1 MAATGHADTKVGHGE
16 LIEAVERALAT
27 HGRAILTG
35 PAGAG
40 KTEVAR
46 AVAAAAHR
54 RRETVLRLAPEAADR
69 PIPEASAA
77 ALLASVPR
85 TALDRLAGPQRTAI
99 ARLRREADAPD
110 SAPDLVALRLA
121 VGEVLRT
128 LAEPGP
134 VLLVLDNAQWLDAES
149 TDLLRFAL
157 RLTPPRV
164 RVLAA
169 ECTQGGAPV
178 AEPLCGPGTPTI
190 RVPALG
196 ADEVAELLLRH
207 GLPARLA
214 GRIHQA
220 SGGNPRLALAL
231 GHSLAEAA
239 AAPGAAGGPGG
250 GAAGGGAHHADPL
263 PVSGQAREVARR
275 LLAEAP
281 EQTRRTLLL
290 AALAARPTT
299 PLLRRAGRPDAEAEL
314 ARAER
319 AGLVTVGEDGAVA
332 FTAGALPTALAAD
345 AGWPERA
352 AGHAALAAA
361 VDDPVQA
368 VRHRALAVDTA
379 DEDLAAEI
387 TEAAAACRRR
397 GRRDLAAEL
406 GLLAA
411 ERTPWAH
418 PREELSRLVAAA
430 EDAGWAGRADLAR
443 RATRAVLSR
452 DATPAQRVRA
462 RLAVIDAAG
471 QALAHLDE
479 TIACAVADAEGDA
492 SLRAAVQLRIAWKHN
507 LSDGDPV
514 RSRDAAAEAGALA
527 QAGGDQVAEAMALTV
542 RARMGR
548 ILGDP
553 DAEDIL
559 ARALALP
566 TPDVPLGMR
575 NAPQY
580 LAVRHALFDDRL
592 DDARGQLLALLP
604 AVQRTGSAEDVFEV
618 LRSLTEVELRR
629 GNCTLGSAHARRALE
644 LTIEAGLSPG
654 PAWYVAAT
662 AEAAGGGFA
671 RAAGY
676 ARRGIRASEE
686 EHDQVFL
693 SRGLY
698 ALGTVELATGDAA
711 KAVATLRRV
720 AALEEAQQ
728 VVDPSVLRWHG
739 ELAEA
744 LIATD
749 AGAEAVALLDRV
761 APVARDLGRTTV
773 LAALDRAR
781 GLALSAR
788 GDAQE
793 AVARLE
799 DTVRLFADLGL
810 PLEQGRTLL
819 ALARVERRRR
829 RRAPAREALR
839 AAAEVFERA
848 GARPWI
854 ALARDSAPEAASPHR
869 GSAGGGAGTLTEAEA
884 RLARLVG
891 AGASNQEAAAKLF
904 VSVKTVEARLTRI
917 YQKLDVRSRAQLA
930 TALRRH

>member
-1 MAATGHADTKVGHGE
+1 MAATGNADTTVGHGE
-16 LIEAVERALAT
+16 LIEAVDRALTT

-40 KTEVAR
+40 KTEVVR
-46 AVAAAAHR
+46 AVVAAAEG
-54 RRETVLRLAPEAADR
+54 RRESVLHLAPDAADQW
-69 PIPEASAA
+69 IPEASAA
-77 ALLASVPR
+77 ALLASVPLDV
-85 TALDRLAGPQRTAI
+85 LDRLAGPQRAAI
-99 ARLRREADAPD
+99 ALLRRETDEPGAGRDH
-110 SAPDLVALRLA
+110 VALRLA
-121 VGEVLRT
+121 VVEVLRT
-128 LAEPGP
+128 LAAPGP
-134 VLLVLDNAQWLDAES
+134 VLLVLDNAQWLDDES

-157 RLTPPRV
+157 RLTPPGV
-164 RVLAA
+164 RVLVA
-169 ECTQGGAPV
+169 ECVQGGAPV
-178 AEPLCGPGTPTI
+178 AVPLCGPDTPAI
-190 RVPALG
+190 RVPPLG
-196 ADEVAELLLRH
+196 AEQVAELLCRH

-239 AAPGAAGGPGG
+239 GARD
-250 GAAGGGAHHADPL
+250 GGAHHADTL

-281 EQTRRTLLL
+281 ARARRTLLL
-290 AALAARPTT
+290 AALATRPTT
-299 PLLRRAGRPDAEAEL
+299 ALLRRAGRPDADAEL
-314 ARAER
+314 AEAER
-319 AGLVTVGEDGAVA
+319 AALVTVAEDGAVR

-352 AGHAALAAA
+352 AGHAALATA

-368 VRHRALAVDTA
+368 VRHRALAVDTPDA
-379 DEDLAAEI
+379 RLAAEI
-387 TEAAAACRRR
+387 TEAAASCRRR
-397 GRRDLAAEL
+397 GQRALAAEL

-411 ERTPWAH
+411 ERTPADL
-418 PREELSRLVAAA
+418 PRDELARLVCAA

-443 RATRAVLSR
+443 RATRAVLAR
-452 DATPAQRVRA
+452 DASPADRVRA

-471 QALAHLDE
+471 QALADLDE
-479 TIACAVADAEGDA
+479 TFAYAVDDAAGDP

-514 RSRDAAAEAGALA
+514 RSRDAAAEAGTLAAL
-527 QAGGDQVAEAMALTV
+527 GGDQVAEAMALTV

-548 ILGDP
+548 ILGDH

-559 ARALALP
+559 AEALALP
-566 TPDVPLGMR
+566 APEMPLGMR

-592 DDARGQLLALLP
+592 DDARGRLLVLLP

-618 LRSLTEVELRR
+618 LRSLSEVELRR
-629 GNCTLGSAHARRALE
+629 GNCNAGAAHARHALE

-654 PAWYVAAT
+654 PAWYVAAM
-662 AEAAGGGFA
+662 AEATAGSFA

-676 ARRGIRASEE
+676 ARRGVQASEE
-686 EHDQVFL
+686 EQDQVFL

-698 ALGTVELATGDAA
+698 ALGLVELATGEAA
-711 KAVATLRRV
+711 KAVTTLRRV
-720 AALEEAQQ
+720 AELEEAQQ

-744 LIATD
+744 LVAAD
-749 AGAEAVALLDRV
+749 APEEADALLESTRTV
-761 APVARDLGRTTV
+761 ADALGRTGV

-781 GLALSAR
+781 GLCLSAR
-788 GDAQE
+788 GEAE
-793 AVARLE
+793 PAVALLE
-799 DTVRLFADLGL
+799 ATARRFGALGL
-810 PLEQGRTLL
+810 PLERARTLL

-829 RRAPAREALR
+829 RRAPARAALGEA
-839 AAAEVFERA
+839 ADVFDRA
-848 GARPWI
+848 GAKPWLE
-854 ALARDSAPEAASPHR
+854 LAREAAPDPA
-869 GSAGGGAGTLTEAEA
+869 AGGQPGPAALTEAET
-884 RLARLVG
+884 RLALLVG
-891 AGASNQEAAAKLF
+891 QGASNQEAAAKLF
-904 VSVKTVEARLTRI
+904 LSVKTVEARLTRI

-930 TALRRH
+930 TALRTGRLSS

>member
-1 MAATGHADTKVGHGE
+1 MAETRDADTNVGHGV
-16 LIEAVERALAT
+16 LIEAVGRALTT

-46 AVAAAAHR
+46 TVAAAAEG

-69 PIPEASAA
+69 HIPEASAA

-85 TALDRLAGPQRTAI
+85 SALDRLAGPQRTAI
-99 ARLRREADAPD
+99 AFLRREADAPRAGRD
-110 SAPDLVALRLA
+110 HVALRLA
-121 VGEVLRT
+121 VVEVLRT
-128 LAEPGP
+128 LAAPGP
-134 VLLVLDNAQWLDAES
+134 LLLLVDNAQWLDAES

-164 RVLAA
+164 RVLVA
-169 ECTQGGAPV
+169 ERVQGGAPV
-178 AEPLCGPGTPTI
+178 AETLCGPGTPAV

-239 AAPGAAGGPGG
+239 GQGGC
-250 GAAGGGAHHADPL
+250 AHHADPL

-281 EQTRRTLLL
+281 ARTRPTLLL
-290 AALAARPTT
+290 AALATRPTT
-299 PLLRRAGRPDAEAEL
+299 ALLRRAGRPDAEAEL
-314 ARAER
+314 AEAER
-319 AGLVTVGEDGAVA
+319 AALVTVGEDGAVA

-345 AGWPERA
+345 AGWPERS

-368 VRHRALAVDTA
+368 VRHRALAVDTPDA
-379 DEDLAAEI
+379 ELAAEI
-387 TEAAAACRRR
+387 TRAADACRRR
-397 GRRDLAAEL
+397 GQRALAAEL

-411 ERTPWAH
+411 ERTPAAL
-418 PREELSRLVAAA
+418 PGEELARLVGAA

-443 RATRAVLSR
+443 RATRAVLAR
-452 DATPAQRVRA
+452 DASPAQRVRA

-471 QALAHLDE
+471 QALAALDE
-479 TIACAVADAEGDA
+479 TFAFACAEADAADDP
-492 SLRAAVQLRIAWKHN
+492 SLLAAVQLRIAWKHN

-527 QAGGDQVAEAMALTV
+527 KAGGDQVAEAMALTV

-548 ILGDP
+548 ILGDA

-559 ARALALP
+559 AQALALP
-566 TPDVPLGMR
+566 APEVPLGMR

-592 DDARGQLLALLP
+592 ADARRQLLVLLP

-629 GNCTLGSAHARRALE
+629 GRCVPGAAHARRALE

-662 AEAAGGGFA
+662 AEAAGGSFA
-671 RAAGY
+671 RAAAY

-686 EHDQVFL
+686 EHDQIFL

-698 ALGTVELATGDAA
+698 ALGTVELATGEAA

-720 AALEEAQQ
+720 AELEQAQQ
-728 VVDPSVLRWHG
+728 VVDPSILRWHG

-744 LIATD
+744 LVAAD
-749 AGAEAVALLDRV
+749 DPAGAVALLDSV
-761 APVARDLGRTTV
+761 TPVARSLRRTPV

-781 GLALSAR
+781 ALALSAQ
-788 GDAQE
+788 GE
-793 AVARLE
+793 PEPAVALLQ
-799 DTVRLFADLGL
+799 DTAQRFGALGL
-810 PLEQGRTLL
+810 PLERGRTLL

-829 RRAPAREALR
+829 RRAPARAALR
-839 AAAEVFERA
+839 DAAEVFERA
-848 GARPWI
+848 GAAPWLC
-854 ALARDSAPEAASPHR
+854 LARENAPETGAPHPGVAA
-869 GSAGGGAGTLTEAEA
+869 LTDAEA
-884 RLARLVG
+884 RLALLVG
-891 AGASNQEAAAKLF
+891 GGASNQEAAAKLF
-904 VSVKTVEARLTRI
+904 LSVKTVEARLTRI

-930 TALRRH
+930 TALRGH

>member
-1 MAATGHADTKVGHGE
+1 MAATGSADTTVGHGE
-16 LIEAVERALAT
+16 LIEAVDRALTT

-40 KTEVAR
+40 KTEVVR
-46 AVAAAAHR
+46 AVVAAAEG
-54 RRETVLRLAPEAADR
+54 RRESVLHLAPDAADQW
-69 PIPEASAA
+69 IPEASAA
-77 ALLASVPR
+77 ALLASVPL
-85 TALDRLAGPQRTAI
+85 AVLDGLAGPQRAAI
-99 ARLRREADAPD
+99 ALLRRETDEPGAGRDH
-110 SAPDLVALRLA
+110 VALRLA
-121 VGEVLRT
+121 VVEVLRT
-128 LAEPGP
+128 LAAPGP
-134 VLLVLDNAQWLDAES
+134 VLLVLDNAQWLDDES

-157 RLTPPRV
+157 RLTPPGV
-164 RVLAA
+164 RVLVA
-169 ECTQGGAPV
+169 ECVQGGAPV
-178 AEPLCGPGTPTI
+178 AVPLCGPDTPAI
-190 RVPALG
+190 RVPPLG
-196 ADEVAELLLRH
+196 AEQVAELLCRH

-239 AAPGAAGGPGG
+239 GSRD
-250 GAAGGGAHHADPL
+250 GGAHHADTL

-281 EQTRRTLLL
+281 ARARRTLLL
-290 AALAARPTT
+290 AALATRPTT
-299 PLLRRAGRPDAEAEL
+299 ALLRRAGRPDADAEL
-314 ARAER
+314 AEAER
-319 AGLVTVGEDGAVA
+319 AALVTVGEDGAVR

-352 AGHAALAAA
+352 AGHAALATA

-368 VRHRALAVDTA
+368 VRHRALAVDTPDA
-379 DEDLAAEI
+379 RLAAEI
-387 TEAAAACRRR
+387 TEAAASCRRR
-397 GRRDLAAEL
+397 GQRALAAEL

-411 ERTPWAH
+411 ERTPADL
-418 PREELSRLVAAA
+418 PRDELARLVCAA

-443 RATRAVLSR
+443 RATRAVLAR
-452 DATPAQRVRA
+452 DASPADRVRA

-471 QALAHLDE
+471 QALADLDE
-479 TIACAVADAEGDA
+479 TFAYAVDDAAGDP

-514 RSRDAAAEAGALA
+514 RSRDAAAEAGTLAAL
-527 QAGGDQVAEAMALTV
+527 GGDQVAEAMALTV

-548 ILGDP
+548 ILGDR

-559 ARALALP
+559 AEALALP
-566 TPDVPLGMR
+566 APEMPLGMR

-592 DDARGQLLALLP
+592 DDARGRLLVLLP

-618 LRSLTEVELRR
+618 LRSLSEVELRR
-629 GNCTLGSAHARRALE
+629 GNCAAGAAHARHALE

-654 PAWYVAAT
+654 PAWYVAAM
-662 AEAAGGGFA
+662 AEATAGSFA

-676 ARRGIRASEE
+676 ARRGVQASEE
-686 EHDQVFL
+686 EQDQVFL

-698 ALGTVELATGDAA
+698 ALGLVELATGEAA

-720 AALEEAQQ
+720 AELEEAQQ

-744 LIATD
+744 LVAAD
-749 AGAEAVALLDRV
+749 APEEADALLESTRTV
-761 APVARDLGRTTV
+761 ADALGRTGV

-781 GLALSAR
+781 GLCLSAR
-788 GDAQE
+788 GEAE
-793 AVARLE
+793 PAVALLE
-799 DTVRLFADLGL
+799 ATARRFGALGL
-810 PLEQGRTLL
+810 PLERARTLL

-829 RRAPAREALR
+829 RRAPARAALGEA
-839 AAAEVFERA
+839 ADVFDRA
-848 GARPWI
+848 GAKPWLD
-854 ALARDSAPEAASPHR
+854 LAREAAPDPA
-869 GSAGGGAGTLTEAEA
+869 AGGQPGQAALTEAET
-884 RLARLVG
+884 RLALLVG
-891 AGASNQEAAAKLF
+891 QGASNQEAAAKLF
-904 VSVKTVEARLTRI
+904 LSVKTVEARLTRI

-930 TALRRH
+930 TALRTGRLSS

>member
-1 MAATGHADTKVGHGE
+1 MAATANADTNVGHGV
-16 LIEAVERALAT
+16 LIEAVGRALAT
-27 HGRAILTG
+27 CGRALLTG

-40 KTEVAR
+40 KTAVAHT
-46 AVAAAAHR
+46 VAAAAEAR
-54 RRETVLRLAPEAADR
+54 GESVLRLAPEAADQH
-69 PIPEASAA
+69 IPEASAA
-77 ALLASVPR
+77 ALLATVPR
-85 TALDRLAGPQRTAI
+85 RALDRLAGPQREAV
-99 ARLRREADAPD
+99 ALLRRETDAPHAGRD
-110 SAPDLVALRLA
+110 HIALRLA
-121 VGEVLRT
+121 LAEILRT
-128 LAEPGP
+128 LAAPGP
-134 VLLVLDNAQWLDAES
+134 VLLLIDNAQWLDAES

-164 RVLAA
+164 RVLVAERGQGAAPAA
-169 ECTQGGAPV
+169 EA
-178 AEPLCGPGTPTI
+178 LCGPGTPAV

-239 AAPGAAGGPGG
+239 GGQGG
-250 GAAGGGAHHADPL
+250 CAHHADPL

-281 EQTRRTLLL
+281 ARTRPTLLL
-290 AALAARPTT
+290 AALATRPTT
-299 PLLRRAGRPDAEAEL
+299 ALLRRAGRPDAEADL

-345 AGWPERA
+345 AGWPERS

-368 VRHRALAVDTA
+368 VRHRALAVDTPDA
-379 DEDLAAEI
+379 ELAAEI
-387 TEAAAACRRR
+387 ARAADACRRR
-397 GRRDLAAEL
+397 GQRALAAEL

-411 ERTPWAH
+411 ERTPAAL
-418 PREELSRLVAAA
+418 PAEELARLVGAA

-443 RATRAVLSR
+443 RATRAVLAR
-452 DATPAQRVRA
+452 DASPAQRVRA

-471 QALAHLDE
+471 QALAALDE
-479 TIACAVADAEGDA
+479 TFAFACAEADAADDP
-492 SLRAAVQLRIAWKHN
+492 SLLAAVQLRIAWKHN

-514 RSRDAAAEAGALA
+514 RSRDAAAAAGALA
-527 QAGGDQVAEAMALTV
+527 KAGGDQVAEAMALTV

-548 ILGDP
+548 ILADP

-559 ARALALP
+559 AEALALP
-566 TPDVPLGMR
+566 APEVPLGMR

-592 DDARGQLLALLP
+592 TDARRQLLALLP

-629 GNCTLGSAHARRALE
+629 GHCDLASAHARRALE

-662 AEAAGGGFA
+662 AEAAGGSFA
-671 RAAGY
+671 RAAAY

-698 ALGTVELATGDAA
+698 ALGTVQLATGEAA

-720 AALEEAQQ
+720 AGLEEAQQ
-728 VVDPSVLRWHG
+728 VVDPSILRWHG

-744 LIATD
+744 LVAAD
-749 AGAEAVALLDRV
+749 DPAGALRFLDSV
-761 APVARDLGRTTV
+761 TPVARSLERVPV

-781 GLALSAR
+781 ALALSAQGR
-788 GDAQE
+788 PEPAVDLLQATAQRFE
-793 AVARLE
+793 A
-799 DTVRLFADLGL
+799 LGL
-810 PLEQGRTLL
+810 PLERGRTLL

-829 RRAPAREALR
+829 RRAPARAALGE
-839 AAAEVFERA
+839 AAAVFERA
-848 GARPWI
+848 GAEPWLE
-854 ALARDSAPEAASPHR
+854 LARENAPES
-869 GSAGGGAGTLTEAEA
+869 GAPRPGVGVLTDAEA
-884 RLARLVG
+884 RLAQLVG
-891 AGASNQEAAAKLF
+891 GGASNQEAAAKLF
-904 VSVKTVEARLTRI
+904 LSVKTVEARLTRI

-930 TALRRH
+930 TALRGH

>member
-1 MAATGHADTKVGHGE
+1 MAATGNADTTVGHGE
-16 LIEAVERALAT
+16 LIEAVDRALTT
-27 HGRAILTG
+27 HGRAVLTG

-40 KTEVAR
+40 KTEVVR
-46 AVAAAAHR
+46 AVVAAAEG
-54 RRETVLRLAPEAADR
+54 RRESVLHLAPD
-69 PIPEASAA
+69 PSDQWIPEASAA
-77 ALLASVPR
+77 ALLASVPQ
-85 TALDRLAGPQRTAI
+85 AVLDRLAGPRRAAI
-99 ARLRREADAPD
+99 ALLRRETDEPGAGRDH
-110 SAPDLVALRLA
+110 VALRLA
-121 VGEVLRT
+121 VVEVLRT
-128 LAEPGP
+128 LAAPGP
-134 VLLVLDNAQWLDAES
+134 VLLVLDNAQWLDDES

-157 RLTPPRV
+157 RLTPPGV
-164 RVLAA
+164 RVLVA
-169 ECTQGGAPV
+169 ECVQGGAPV
-178 AEPLCGPGTPTI
+178 AVPLCGPDTPAI
-190 RVPALG
+190 RVPPLG
-196 ADEVAELLLRH
+196 AEQVAELLCRH

-239 AAPGAAGGPGG
+239 GSRDQ
-250 GAAGGGAHHADPL
+250 GAHHADTL

-281 EQTRRTLLL
+281 ARARRTLLL

-299 PLLRRAGRPDAEAEL
+299 ALLRRAGRPDAEAEL
-314 ARAER
+314 AEAER
-319 AGLVTVGEDGAVA
+319 AALVTVAEDGAVR

-352 AGHAALAAA
+352 AAHAALATA

-368 VRHRALAVDTA
+368 VRHRALAVDA
-379 DEDLAAEI
+379 PDARLAAEI
-387 TEAAAACRRR
+387 TAAAASCRHR
-397 GRRDLAAEL
+397 GQRALAAEL

-411 ERTPWAH
+411 ERTPADL
-418 PREELSRLVAAA
+418 PRDELARLVCAA

-443 RATRAVLSR
+443 RATRAVLAR
-452 DATPAQRVRA
+452 DASPADRVRA

-471 QALAHLDE
+471 QALADLDE
-479 TIACAVADAEGDA
+479 TFAYAVADAAGDP

-527 QAGGDQVAEAMALTV
+527 ALGGDQVAEAMALTV

-548 ILGDP
+548 ILGDH

-559 ARALALP
+559 AEALALP
-566 TPDVPLGMR
+566 APEVPLGMR

-592 DDARGQLLALLP
+592 DDARDRLLVLLP

-618 LRSLTEVELRR
+618 LRSLSEVELRR
-629 GNCTLGSAHARRALE
+629 GHCAAGAAHARRALE

-654 PAWYVAAT
+654 PAWYVAAM
-662 AEAAGGGFA
+662 AEATAGSFA
-671 RAAGY
+671 RAVGY
-676 ARRGIRASEE
+676 ARRGIQASEE
-686 EHDQVFL
+686 EQDQVFL

-698 ALGTVELATGDAA
+698 ALGTVELATGEAA

-720 AALEEAQQ
+720 AELEEAQQ

-744 LIATD
+744 LVAAD
-749 AGAEAVALLDRV
+749 APEEAAALLESTRTV
-761 APVARDLGRTTV
+761 ADALGRTGVITV
-773 LAALDRAR
+773 LDRAR
-781 GLALSAR
+781 GLCLA
-788 GDAQE
+788 AQGE
-793 AVARLE
+793 AEAAVALLE
-799 DTVRLFADLGL
+799 ATARRFGALGL
-810 PLEQGRTLL
+810 PLERARTLL

-829 RRAPAREALR
+829 RRAPARAALGE
-839 AAAEVFERA
+839 AAEVFDRA
-848 GARPWI
+848 GAKPWLD
-854 ALARDSAPEAASPHR
+854 LAREVGPDPAAARHP
-869 GSAGGGAGTLTEAEA
+869 GPAALTEAET
-884 RLARLVG
+884 RLALLVG
-891 AGASNQEAAAKLF
+891 QGASNQEAAAKLF
-904 VSVKTVEARLTRI
+904 LSVKTVEARLTRI

-930 TALRRH
+930 TALRTGRLSS

>member
-1 MAATGHADTKVGHGE
+1 MAATGNADANVGHGE
-16 LIEAVERALAT
+16 LIEAVDRALTT
-27 HGRAILTG
+27 HGRAVLVG

-46 AVAAAAHR
+46 AVAAAAEG

-69 PIPEASAA
+69 WIPEASAA
-77 ALLASVPR
+77 ALLATVPR
-85 TALDRLAGPQRTAI
+85 AVLERLAGPQRTAI
-99 ARLRREADAPD
+99 ALLRRETDAPGAGRD
-110 SAPDLVALRLA
+110 HVALRLA
-121 VGEVLRT
+121 LVEVLRT
-128 LAEPGP
+128 LAASGP
-134 VLLVLDNAQWLDAES
+134 VLLVLDNAQWLDAET

-169 ECTQGGAPV
+169 ECVHAGTPV
-178 AEPLCGPGTPTI
+178 AEPLCGPGTPAV
-190 RVPALG
+190 RVPPLG

-207 GLPARLA
+207 DLPARLA

-239 AAPGAAGGPGG
+239 GTRD
-250 GAAGGGAHHADPL
+250 GGAHHADTL
-263 PVSGQAREVARR
+263 PVSGQARDVARR

-281 EQTRRTLLL
+281 ARARRTLLL
-290 AALAARPTT
+290 AALTARPTT
-299 PLLRRAGRPDAEAEL
+299 ALLRRAGRPDAEAEL
-314 ARAER
+314 AEAER
-319 AGLVTVGEDGAVA
+319 AGLITVGEDGAVA
-332 FTAGALPTALAAD
+332 FTAGAVATALAAD
-345 AGWPERA
+345 SGWPERSS
-352 AGHAALAAA
+352 GHAALADA

-368 VRHRALAVDTA
+368 VRHRALAVDLPDA
-379 DEDLAAEI
+379 RLAAEI
-387 TEAAAACRRR
+387 TAAADSCRRR
-397 GRRDLAAEL
+397 GQRALAAEL

-411 ERTPWAH
+411 ERTPAAL
-418 PREELSRLVAAA
+418 PREELARLVGAA

-443 RATRAVLSR
+443 RATRAVLAR
-452 DATPAQRVRA
+452 DASPAQRVRA

-471 QALAHLDE
+471 QALADLDE
-479 TIACAVADAEGDA
+479 TFANAVADAAGDP
-492 SLRAAVQLRIAWKHN
+492 SLRAAVQLRIAWKLN

-527 QAGGDQVAEAMALTV
+527 KAGGDQVAEAMALTV

-548 ILGDP
+548 ILGDR

-559 ARALALP
+559 AEALALP
-566 TPDVPLGMR
+566 APEVPLGMR

-592 DDARGQLLALLP
+592 GDAHGQLLALLP

-629 GNCTLGSAHARRALE
+629 GRCAAAAAHARRAVE

-662 AEAAGGGFA
+662 AEAAGGSFA

-686 EHDQVFL
+686 EQDQVFL

-698 ALGTVELATGDAA
+698 ALGTVELATGEAA
-711 KAVATLRRV
+711 KAAATLCRV
-720 AALEEAQQ
+720 AELEEAQQ
-728 VVDPSVLRWHG
+728 VVDPSILRWHG

-744 LIATD
+744 LVAAD
-749 AGAEAVALLDRV
+749 DPARAAELLDGV
-761 APVARDLGRTTV
+761 APVARSLGRTPV

-781 GLALSAR
+781 GLCLSAR
-788 GDAQE
+788 GDAE
-793 AVARLE
+793 PAVALLE
-799 DTVRLFADLGL
+799 ETARRFEGLGL
-810 PLEQGRTLL
+810 PLEHGRTLL

-829 RRAPAREALR
+829 RRAPARAALL

-848 GARPWI
+848 GAKPWLG
-854 ALARDSAPEAASPHR
+854 LAREAAPEAAAPHP
-869 GSAGGGAGTLTEAEA
+869 GVAALTEAEA
-884 RLARLVG
+884 RLALLVG

-904 VSVKTVEARLTRI
+904 LSVKTVEARLTRI

-930 TALRRH
+930 TALRGH

>member
-1 MAATGHADTKVGHGE
+1 MAATGNADAGVGHGE
-16 LIEAVERALAT
+16 LIAAVDRALSG

-40 KTEVAR
+40 KTEVVR
-46 AVAAAAHR
+46 AVAAAAEA
-54 RRETVLRLAPEAADR
+54 RRETVLHLAPEAADQA
-69 PIPEASAA
+69 IPEASAA
-77 ALLASVPR
+77 ALLSSVPHS
-85 TALDRLAGPQRTAI
+85 TLERLAGPQRTAI
-99 ARLRREADAPD
+99 ALLRRETDTPGAGRDH
-110 SAPDLVALRLA
+110 VALRLA
-121 VGEVLRT
+121 VVEVLRT
-128 LAEPGP
+128 LAARDP
-134 VLLVLDNAQWLDAES
+134 VLLVIDNAQWLDAES
-149 TDLLRFAL
+149 TGLLRFAL

-164 RVLAA
+164 RVLVA
-169 ECTQGGAPV
+169 ECVQGGTPV
-178 AEPLCGPGTPTI
+178 AGPLCGPATPTV
-190 RVPALG
+190 RVPPLG
-196 ADEVAELLLRH
+196 AEEVAELLVRH

-231 GHSLAEAA
+231 GHSLTEAS
-239 AAPGAAGGPGG
+239 GSRDGGP
-250 GAAGGGAHHADPL
+250 GAHHADTL

-281 EQTRRTLLL
+281 TRARHTLLL
-290 AALAARPTT
+290 AALASRPTT
-299 PLLRRAGRPDAEAEL
+299 ALLRRAGRPDAEAEL
-314 ARAER
+314 AEAER
-319 AGLVTVGEDGAVA
+319 AALVTVGEDGAIR

-368 VRHRALAVDTA
+368 VRHRALAVDTPDA
-379 DEDLAAEI
+379 RLAAEI

-397 GRRDLAAEL
+397 GQRALAAEL

-411 ERTPWAH
+411 ERTPGDR
-418 PREELSRLVAAA
+418 PEEELARLVTAA

-443 RATRAVLSR
+443 RATRAVLAR
-452 DATPAQRVRA
+452 DASPADRVRA

-471 QALAHLDE
+471 QALADLDE
-479 TIACAVADAEGDA
+479 TFAHAIDDAAGDPA
-492 SLRAAVQLRIAWKHN
+492 LLAAVRLRVAWKHN

-527 QAGGDQVAEAMALTV
+527 ALGGDQVAEAMALTV

-553 DAEDIL
+553 GAEDIL
-559 ARALALP
+559 AEALALP
-566 TPDVPLGMR
+566 VPEVPLGMR

-592 DDARGQLLALLP
+592 EEAHRQLLVLLP
-604 AVQRTGSAEDVFEV
+604 AVRRTGSSEDVFEV

-629 GNCTLGSAHARRALE
+629 GRCAAGAAHARRALE

-654 PAWYVAAT
+654 PAWYVAAM
-662 AEAAGGGFA
+662 AESTGGSFA

-676 ARRGIRASEE
+676 ARRGIQASEE

-693 SRGLY
+693 SRALY
-698 ALGTVELATGDAA
+698 ALGLVELATGEAA

-720 AALEEAQQ
+720 ARLEGAQK
-728 VVDPSVLRWHG
+728 VVDPSILRWHG

-744 LIATD
+744 LVAAD
-749 AGAEAVALLDRV
+749 APGEAAELLDSVRT
-761 APVARDLGRTTV
+761 VARSLGRSSV

-781 GLALSAR
+781 GLCLSAQ
-788 GDAQE
+788 GDAE
-793 AVARLE
+793 AAVALLE
-799 DTVRLFADLGL
+799 ATARSFQALGL
-810 PLEQGRTLL
+810 PLERGRTLL

-829 RRAPAREALR
+829 RRAPARTALR
-839 AAAEVFERA
+839 EAAEVFDRA
-848 GARPWI
+848 GAKPWLD
-854 ALARDSAPEAASPHR
+854 LARDSAPEAAALHP
-869 GSAGGGAGTLTEAEA
+869 GVAALTEAET
-884 RLARLVG
+884 RLALLVSQ
-891 AGASNQEAAAKLF
+891 GASNQEAAAKLF
-904 VSVKTVEARLTRI
+904 LSVKTVESRLTRI

-930 TALRRH
+930 TALRTR

>member
-1 MAATGHADTKVGHGE
+1 MAATGNADTTVGHGE
-16 LIEAVERALAT
+16 LIEAVDRALTT

-40 KTEVAR
+40 KTEVVR
-46 AVAAAAHR
+46 AVVAAAEG
-54 RRETVLRLAPEAADR
+54 RRESVLHLAPDAADQW
-69 PIPEASAA
+69 IPEASAA
-77 ALLASVPR
+77 ALLASVPLDV
-85 TALDRLAGPQRTAI
+85 LDRLAGPQRAAI
-99 ARLRREADAPD
+99 ALLRRETDEPGAGRDH
-110 SAPDLVALRLA
+110 VALRLA
-121 VGEVLRT
+121 VVEVLRT
-128 LAEPGP
+128 LAAPGP
-134 VLLVLDNAQWLDAES
+134 VLLVLDNAQWLDDES

-157 RLTPPRV
+157 RLTPPGV
-164 RVLAA
+164 RVLVA
-169 ECTQGGAPV
+169 ECVQGGAPV
-178 AEPLCGPGTPTI
+178 AVPLCGPDTPAI
-190 RVPALG
+190 RVPPLG
-196 ADEVAELLLRH
+196 AEQVAELLCRH

-239 AAPGAAGGPGG
+239 GSRD
-250 GAAGGGAHHADPL
+250 GGAHHADTL

-281 EQTRRTLLL
+281 ARARRTLLL
-290 AALAARPTT
+290 AALATRPTT
-299 PLLRRAGRPDAEAEL
+299 ALLRRAGRPDADAEL
-314 ARAER
+314 AEAER
-319 AGLVTVGEDGAVA
+319 AALVTVAEDGAVR

-352 AGHAALAAA
+352 AGHAALATA

-368 VRHRALAVDTA
+368 VRHRALAVDTPDA
-379 DEDLAAEI
+379 RLAAEI
-387 TEAAAACRRR
+387 TEAAASCRRR
-397 GRRDLAAEL
+397 GQRALAAEL

-411 ERTPWAH
+411 ERTPADL
-418 PREELSRLVAAA
+418 PRDELARLVCAA

-443 RATRAVLSR
+443 RATRAVLAR
-452 DATPAQRVRA
+452 DASPADRVRA

-471 QALAHLDE
+471 QALADLDE
-479 TIACAVADAEGDA
+479 TFAYAVDDAAGDP

-514 RSRDAAAEAGALA
+514 RSRDAAAEAGTLAAL
-527 QAGGDQVAEAMALTV
+527 GGDQVAEAMALTV

-548 ILGDP
+548 ILGDH

-559 ARALALP
+559 AEALALP
-566 TPDVPLGMR
+566 APEMPLGMR

-592 DDARGQLLALLP
+592 DDARGRLLVLLP

-618 LRSLTEVELRR
+618 LRSLSEVELRR
-629 GNCTLGSAHARRALE
+629 GNCNAGAAHARHALE

-654 PAWYVAAT
+654 PAWYVAAM
-662 AEAAGGGFA
+662 AEATAGSFA

-676 ARRGIRASEE
+676 ARRGVQASEE
-686 EHDQVFL
+686 EQDQVFL

-698 ALGTVELATGDAA
+698 ALGLVELATGEAA
-711 KAVATLRRV
+711 KAVTTLRRV
-720 AALEEAQQ
+720 AELEEAQQ

-744 LIATD
+744 LVAAD
-749 AGAEAVALLDRV
+749 APEEADALLESTRTV
-761 APVARDLGRTTV
+761 ADALGRTGV

-781 GLALSAR
+781 GLCLSAR
-788 GDAQE
+788 GEAE
-793 AVARLE
+793 PAVALLE
-799 DTVRLFADLGL
+799 ATARRFGALGL
-810 PLEQGRTLL
+810 PLERARTLL

-829 RRAPAREALR
+829 RRAPARAALGEA
-839 AAAEVFERA
+839 ADVFDRA
-848 GARPWI
+848 GAKPWLE
-854 ALARDSAPEAASPHR
+854 LAREAAPDPA
-869 GSAGGGAGTLTEAEA
+869 AGGQPGPAALTEAET
-884 RLARLVG
+884 RLALLVG
-891 AGASNQEAAAKLF
+891 QGASNQEAAAKLF
-904 VSVKTVEARLTRI
+904 LSVKTVEARLTRI

-930 TALRRH
+930 TALRTGRLSS